1 MCDYKKGMKLVYY
14 ESRELEIIDSE
25 SPVFAEMY
33 FRNIYELAELIKTSP
48 EAAKKLKE
56 LI

>member
-1 MCDYKKGMKLVYY
+1 MVDYNKDLKIIYY
-14 ESRELEIIDSE
+14 ESRELEI
-25 SPVFAEMY
+25 AEGNKYHFY
-33 FRNIYELAELIKTSP
+33 FHNIYELAELIRTSP